1 MGISARQS
9 APHPPAAAVDG
20 AVDGGA
26 LDRHAQQMRRR
37 SSRMTEAT
45 RVVPTGP
52 RWHPTPDV
60 EQKGRLVSELLS
72 PLGRLER
79 IKQQLGARK
88 ISVADV
94 AWLCGQVYRQRV
106 SLVIYGQH

>member
-1 MGISARQS
+1 
-9 APHPPAAAVDG
+9 
-20 AVDGGA
+20 
-26 LDRHAQQMRRR
+26 
-37 SSRMTEAT
+37 MTEAT

-106 SLVIYGQH
+106 SLVIYGQHRQTCTVFAPGARAFPITQRRCSCGFNEVLS